1 MAIQMNLAYSKKLG
15 LPRYSSHSFS
25 VSIVTEVTN
34 AEDIPGEVD
43 RAYGILQQA
52 VDAQIVEPGYVPGG
66 DARTTPGPTN
76 GNHDHAGDNGSSGG
90 NGNGQHWNCSEKQQ
104 SLIERLVNENPIDWE
119 TVEALAR
126 ERFGGDVHQLN
137 KLQASGLID
146 EMFDRTGGR
155 RKGKGNGQ
163 GGRNGNGRQA
173 HAGRSQ

>member
-34 AEDIPGEVD
+34 ADDIPGEVD

-52 VDAQIVEPGYVPGG
+52 VDAQIVAPGYVPG
-66 DARTTPGPTN
+66 DDRRPTPRATN
-76 GNHDHAGDNGSSGG
+76 GNGHNGDG
-90 NGNGQHWNCSEKQQ
+90 NGAVSRNGHHWNCSEKQQ
-104 SLIERLVNENPIDWE
+104 ALIERLVNENPIDWE
-119 TVEALAR
+119 TVEGLAQ
-126 ERFGGDVHQLN
+126 ERFGGDVRQLN

-146 EMFDRTGGR
+146 EIFDRTGGR
-155 RKGKGNGQ
+155 RKGNGNGS
-163 GGRNGNGRQA
+163 RNGNGRQA